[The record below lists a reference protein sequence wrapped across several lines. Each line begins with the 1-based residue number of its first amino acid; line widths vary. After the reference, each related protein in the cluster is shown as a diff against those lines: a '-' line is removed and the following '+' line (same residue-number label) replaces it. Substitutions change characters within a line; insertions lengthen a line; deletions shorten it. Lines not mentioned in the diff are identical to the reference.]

1 MKKTKWFAIS
11 LIALI
16 VFNVIAFA
24 VPLDKTPTFWI
35 GYAFGTIAII
45 LELLVNQKVQAADK
59 ELKSRFYGWSL
70 MIVAS
75 VYMTVQ
81 IILSLLFMVAS
92 SIYVWVALIVCVVC
106 LALCGVGL
114 IAGESAKEIIEQIDV
129 KVKQKVFYIKSL
141 ESDLRLLS
149 SSCSDVIAKKNII
162 ALADAI
168 RFSDPMSSDTLSD
181 IEQEIA
187 ERCRKIKA
195 LVESCQY
202 NAMNEEYSHTMKLLA
217 ERNEK
222 CKLLK

>member
-1 MKKTKWFAIS
+1 MKKTKWFIIS
-11 LIALI
+11 LITLA

-24 VPLDKTPTFWI
+24 APLDKTPTFWV
-35 GYAFGTIAII
+35 GYAFGIIAIS
-45 LELLVNQKVQAADK
+45 LEPLVNQKVQGSAK

-75 VYMTVQ
+75 VYMIVQ

-92 SIYVWVALIVCVVC
+92 SIYVWIAIIVCVVC

-114 IAGESAKEIIEQIDV
+114 IAGECAKEIVEQIDV
-129 KVKQKVFYIKSL
+129 KVEQKVFFIKSL
-141 ESDLRLLS
+141 ESDLRQLS
-149 SSCSDVIAKKNII
+149 NSCGDDVTKKSII

-168 RFSDPMSSDTLSD
+168 KFIDPMSSDALSD

-187 ERCRKIKA
+187 EKCRKIKRMA
-195 LVESCQY
+195 ENCQY
-202 NAMNEEYSHTMKLLA
+202 NMINEDCSYAMKLLD

>member
-11 LIALI
+11 LIALA
-16 VFNVIAFA
+16 VFNVIAFVA
-24 VPLDKTPTFWI
+24 PLDKTLTFWV

-45 LELLVNQKVQAADK
+45 LELLVNQKVQVAGK

-81 IILSLLFMVAS
+81 IMLSLLFMVAS
-92 SIYVWVALIVCVVC
+92 SIYVWIALIVCVIC

-149 SSCSDVIAKKNII
+149 ASCSDVMAKKSIVD
-162 ALADAI
+162 LADAI
-168 RFSDPMSSDTLSD
+168 GFSDPMSSDTLSG

-187 ERCRKIKA
+187 DRCRKIKA
-195 LVESCQY
+195 LVDSCQY
-202 NAMNEEYSHTMKLLA
+202 NVINEECSHTMKLLA
-217 ERNEK
+217 ARNEK